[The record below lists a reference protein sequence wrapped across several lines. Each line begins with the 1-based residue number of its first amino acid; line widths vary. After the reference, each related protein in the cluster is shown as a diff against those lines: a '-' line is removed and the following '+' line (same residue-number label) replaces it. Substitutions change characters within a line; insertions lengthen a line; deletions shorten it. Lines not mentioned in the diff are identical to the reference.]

1 MDTKSRITASIWP
14 WGTSSPDEVRLAY
27 EEVSKIG
34 YKLFEST
41 KSTIH
46 AFNMDI
52 DAYKAMLEEFDLTP
66 VSFYFHLPPIEEQDE
81 WFKDI
86 EEEMSFVSKLGVT
99 RISLQAT
106 WGRPEGNVLSQ
117 KQLDDEVALITRFA
131 KKAKE
136 YGVTANL
143 HPHHNTWAMYE
154 PEIDYFMEHIGEDL
168 LAFCPDT
175 AHLIAGNCDPVAVVK
190 RYAHRVNFTH
200 FKDIMNADV
209 VSEGIGA
216 DNGVEVYSNFCEL
229 GKGNVDFRG
238 VFDVLKEAGYDGP
251 LCEELDKAPVSNV
264 ASAKANYDYLLNNY

>member
-1 MDTKSRITASIWP
+1 MDTKSRLTASIWP
-14 WGTSSPDEVRLAY
+14 WGTQSPEQMREAAKAIS
-27 EEVSKIG
+27 EIG

-41 KSTIH
+41 KSAIH
-46 AFNMDI
+46 AFNMDLE
-52 DAYKAMLEEFDLTP
+52 AYKAVLKEFDITP

-81 WFKDI
+81 WFKFI
-86 EEEMSFVSKLGVT
+86 EEEMDFVSKLGVK

-136 YGVTANL
+136 YGITANL

-154 PEIDYFMEHIGEDL
+154 PEIDYFMENIGEDL

-190 RYAHRVNFTH
+190 KYAHRVNFTH

-229 GKGNVDFRG
+229 GKGNVDFKG
-238 VFDVLKEAGYDGP
+238 VFDVLKEVGYDGP
-251 LCEELDKAPVSNV
+251 LCEELDKAPVSNE
-264 ASAKANYDYLLNNY
+264 ATAKANFDYLLNNY